1 MHAFPKGW
9 RDRKEREIEMEKKAR
24 AREETGRSSGG
35 GIDPYQTT
43 LQGVVGVVGVVGA
56 R

>member
-1 MHAFPKGW
+1 MRSLKVGEIE
-9 RDRKEREIEMEKKAR
+9 KREIEMEKKAR

-43 LQGVVGVVGVVGA
+43 LQGVVGMVGA

>member
-1 MHAFPKGW
+1 MRSLKVGEIE
-9 RDRKEREIEMEKKAR
+9 KREIEMEKKAR
-24 AREETGRSSGG
+24 TREETGRSSGG

-43 LQGVVGVVGVVGA
+43 LQGVVGMVGA